1 MKKQKKAKP
10 LRTAAQQR
18 AYAEMLGYLAERTHR
33 LSPKRVKL
41 LRARREITRRQ
52 AKEMLA

>member
-1 MKKQKKAKP
+1 MKKQKKVKP
-10 LRTAAQQR
+10 LRTPAQQR
-18 AYAEMLGYLAERTHR
+18 AYAEMLGYLAERKHR

-52 AKEMLA
+52 AKELLA